1 MKKGCP
7 RQQIFTPKKIER
19 RGAVSKS
26 LFNDGAVGKIGA
38 GKVAWQKECYDRYM
52 EMPKK
57 FETLSGFA
65 VKPLYTPED
74 VASMDYL
81 RDLGFPGL
89 EPYIR
94 GVHPTMY
101 RGRTWTHRQ
110 LAGFGPPEE
119 TNKRYKF
126 LLKQGATGIN
136 GVFDYPTLRGYDSD
150 DPDAEA
156 DVGRGGVSI
165 DSIQDM
171 SILFDGI
178 PVEEVSVSLVTC
190 QPICNISVQSMY
202 FANALNR
209 GVSLE
214 RVAGTSQNDFLMET
228 AVTIAPGVL
237 PPAASFK
244 LSCDAIEFCSK
255 FAPRWNPVSFAGYNY
270 REAGCTAPQEVA
282 FVIAN
287 AIACAEEMLR
297 RGLEFDSFAP
307 RLSFFLSAHNDF
319 FEEIAKYRAARRV
332 YSKIIQKR
340 FGPKDSK
347 SRMFRFHVQTAG
359 VALTAQQPF
368 NNIARAAYHAM
379 AAVLGGAQSVH
390 VDAYDEALCVPTEL
404 SSLTALRTQQI
415 LQSETG
421 VTNTVDPLGGSY
433 FLESLTNAMEAEI
446 DRILEAIDSM
456 GGVVKAA
463 EKGWIHEEISAAAY
477 QYQLEVESGGMPIVG
492 VNCHQMEDEKLPI
505 KLFNI
510 PETVGI
516 QKKKLRQLRKR
527 RKAGDVK
534 KALDSV
540 SRCCER
546 NENLMALLVDA
557 VKVCATEGE
566 ISKAMKR
573 VYGVWDPPLF

>member
-1 MKKGCP
+1 MAS
-7 RQQIFTPKKIER
+7 R
-19 RGAVSKS
+19 
-26 LFNDGAVGKIGA
+26 LFNDGAVGTIRA
-38 GKVAWQKECYDRYM
+38 EREAWRKDCYEHHR

-74 VASMDYL
+74 LASMDYL
-81 RDLGFPGL
+81 RDLGFPGM
-89 EPYIR
+89 EPFIR
-94 GVHPTMY
+94 GVQPTMY

-126 LLKQGATGIN
+126 LLQQGATGIN

-150 DPDAEA
+150 DPDAGA

-165 DSIQDM
+165 DSIRDM
-171 SILFDGI
+171 GILFDGI
-178 PVEEVSVSLVTC
+178 PIEEVSVSLVTC

-202 FANALNR
+202 FANALDR
-209 GVSLE
+209 GAALE
-214 RVAGTSQNDFLMET
+214 RLAGTSQNDFLMET

-287 AIACAEEMLR
+287 AIACAEEMIR
-297 RGLEFDSFAP
+297 RGLAFDSFAP

-332 YSKIIQKR
+332 YARTIQRR
-340 FGPKDSK
+340 FAPKDAR

-359 VALTAQQPF
+359 VALTAQQPL

-433 FLESLTNAMEAEI
+433 FVESLTNVMEREI
-446 DRILEAIDSM
+446 ERILEVIDGM

-477 QYQLEVESGGMPIVG
+477 KYQWAVESGEMPIVG
-492 VNCHQMEDEKLPI
+492 VNCHEIEDEKLPI
-505 KLFNI
+505 ELFSI
-510 PETVGI
+510 PATLGI
-516 QKKKLRQLRKR
+516 QKKKLSRLRKQ
-527 RKAGDVK
+527 RKGADVQ
-534 KALDSV
+534 KALDAV

-546 NENLMALLVDA
+546 NENLMELLVGA
-557 VKVCATEGE
+557 VKAPLTEGE

-573 VYGVWDPPLF
+573 VWGVWDPPLF